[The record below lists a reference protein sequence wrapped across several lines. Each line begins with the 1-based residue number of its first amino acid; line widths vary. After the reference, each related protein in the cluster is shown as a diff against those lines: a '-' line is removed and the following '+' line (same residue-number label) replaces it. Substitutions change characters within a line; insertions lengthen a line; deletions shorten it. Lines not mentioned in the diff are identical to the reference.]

1 MTAFDLFVIGGGS
14 GGVRAARIAARN
26 GARAGLAEQDR
37 IGGTCVIR
45 GCVPKK
51 LMAFAARFRD
61 EFEDSVAFGWSPAEH
76 GFDWRALSDSLDRE
90 VDRLNAAYRRGLE
103 SAGVTIFPGR
113 AVIDGPIFQTSFPSM
128 RHQFAGRDE
137 NVLLKLIVDADTDR
151 LLGCHILGSNAAEL
165 VQLVAIAVRMG
176 ATKGDLDATMALH
189 PTVAEELVTMR
200 EPKKRYRRAAAE

>member
-1 MTAFDLFVIGGGS
+1 MTAQG
-14 GGVRAARIAARN
+14 R
-26 GARAGLAEQDR
+26 
-37 IGGTCVIR
+37 IR
-45 GCVPKK
+45 GRMPI
-51 LMAFAARFRD
+51 LLSLSAAGRSNPGNPGSD
-61 EFEDSVAFGWSPAEH
+61 VVSIDATSV
-76 GFDWRALSDSLDRE
+76 
-90 VDRLNAAYRRGLE
+90 
-103 SAGVTIFPGR
+103 
-113 AVIDGPIFQTSFPSM
+113 
-128 RHQFAGRDE
+128 AGRDE